1 MEHIPIPKK
10 LFKQMMKFFKD
21 NDISLVDMNESRLD
35 HIEVIDENW
44 LFEQLNEYLQGERK

>member
-10 LFKQMMKFFKD
+10 MFKQMMKFFD
-21 NDISLVDMNESRLD
+21 NNNISLIDMNESRLD